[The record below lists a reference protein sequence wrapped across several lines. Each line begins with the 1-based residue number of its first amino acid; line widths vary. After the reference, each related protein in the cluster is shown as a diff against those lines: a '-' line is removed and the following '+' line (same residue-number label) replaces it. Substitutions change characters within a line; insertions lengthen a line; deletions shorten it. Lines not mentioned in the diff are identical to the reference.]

1 MDISW
6 LGHSCVRVR
15 AGGTFVV
22 MDPTSRKSGYDMGRP
37 TAEVVTVSHDDQAHN
52 NVRGLRGDPLLL
64 DGPGEYEVQGVQLL
78 GVASGLRP
86 GAEGERPGR
95 NVAFVLEAEDL
106 RLAHLGG
113 LGTRITAEQAEQ
125 LGTIDVLVIPV
136 GGGRVLDAV
145 EAARVVRE
153 LEPRVVI
160 PVHYAASD
168 GEAAPAEF
176 VKALGIE
183 PEPPVARLSLQKR
196 GLAEKTRL
204 VLLEPRA

>member
-6 LGHSCVRVR
+6 LGHACLRLR

-22 MDPTSRKSGYDMGRP
+22 MDPTSRESGYDMGRP
-37 TAEVVTVSHDDQAHN
+37 TAEVVTVSHDDPAHN
-52 NVRGLRGDPLLL
+52 NVRGLRGDPLVL
-64 DGPGEYEVQGVQLL
+64 DGPGEYEVQGVQVL

-86 GAEGERPGR
+86 ANEGARPGR
-95 NVAFVLEAEDL
+95 NVAFVVEAEDL

-125 LGTIDVLVIPV
+125 FGAIDVLVLPV
-136 GGGRVLDAV
+136 GGGLVLDAA

-160 PVHYAASD
+160 PVQYAPDES
-168 GEAAPAEF
+168 GGAPTEF

-183 PEPPVARLSLQKR
+183 PEAAVARLTLQKR
-196 GLAEKTRL
+196 GLGEKTRL